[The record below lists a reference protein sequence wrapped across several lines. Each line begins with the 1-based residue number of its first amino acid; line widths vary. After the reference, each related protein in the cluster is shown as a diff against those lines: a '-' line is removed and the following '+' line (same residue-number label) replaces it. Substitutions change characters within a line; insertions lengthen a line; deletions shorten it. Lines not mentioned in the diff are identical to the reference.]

1 MLSAV
6 IQAFKTDRFDEVCIV
21 VGLVQCI
28 NFHGLGA
35 SRGRMDE
42 FIVADVNT
50 HMSES
55 PAAGVEKYK
64 IPFLQFV
71 SGDALSNAGLLA
83 GGPGKADIE

>member
-1 MLSAV
+1 
-6 IQAFKTDRFDEVCIV
+6 
-21 VGLVQCI
+21 
-28 NFHGLGA
+28 
-35 SRGRMDE
+35 MDE

-55 PAAGVEKYK
+55 PAAGVEKHK